1 MSEAD
6 TVRTNIVRE
15 TAQFLAR
22 MVFQHVFPLSYD
34 RLHYV
39 DQMRFRVR
47 VEAYPHDRRSAELR
61 KTVDEDDSIAD

>member
-47 VEAYPHDRRSAELR
+47 VEAYPHGAAELR